1 MALDVLRALNKNPLS
16 AHVVMKEINNGG
28 RYDKRLSR
36 YSKKLETCIREKGM
50 LEINMRTVS
59 QMMAIGLQA
68 SLLIQHS
75 TNEVADAFC
84 ASRLEGNFVA
94 AFGSLHHSTNFE
106 SIIERA
112 HSF

>member
-1 MALDVLRALNKNPLS
+1 
-16 AHVVMKEINNGG
+16 MKEIKIGS
-28 RYDKRLSR
+28 RYDKRLDSFSR
-36 YSKKLETCIREKGM
+36 ILETCISDKGM
-50 LEINMRTVS
+50 LEVNMRTIS

-84 ASRLEGNFVA
+84 SSRLESQFND

-106 SIIERA
+106 AIIERA
-112 HSF
+112 YSPQ